1 MCVCEVCV
9 CVCVCV
15 CVHVVVIEWLYGGHT
30 PHSHPSL
37 PPPSVGD
44 KIPADI
50 RVTKILSTTL
60 KVDQA
65 ILTGDIHTMLHIA

>member
-1 MCVCEVCV
+1 VCARVCV
-9 CVCVCV
+9 R
-15 CVHVVVIEWLYGGHT
+15 VVVLEWFYEGYT
-30 PHSHPSL
+30 PHSPPSL

-50 RVTKILSTTL
+50 RVTRILSTTL

-65 ILTGDIHTMLHIA
+65 ILTGDTRTGMLHMA